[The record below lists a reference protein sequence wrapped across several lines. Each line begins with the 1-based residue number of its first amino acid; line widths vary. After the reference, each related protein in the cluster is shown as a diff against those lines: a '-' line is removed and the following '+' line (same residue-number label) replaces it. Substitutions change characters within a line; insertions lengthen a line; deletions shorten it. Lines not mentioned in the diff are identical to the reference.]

1 MIYVLGSLN
10 MDLTFNLSRMPK
22 GGETLAADSFGTFCG
37 GKGANQAVALA
48 KLSSKVKMIGG
59 IGSDGYGKRLKENL
73 IANGVNAEFVR
84 ENGPD
89 SGLAAILVDKKG
101 QNRIILHGGANMRV
115 NKSDVD
121 EGLSN
126 AGQGDIL
133 LAQLE
138 VPLDVV
144 EYAFEEAK
152 KKGMTTVLNPAPAV
166 PLSRALFASTD
177 IITPNETETEILTGV
192 NPKDVVHVALAVKSF
207 YEKGVKN
214 VIITLGSRGAAVSHG
229 QNITEIEPR
238 KVKVVDTTAAG
249 DTFVGAVCN
258 RLSSGFDI
266 IEACKFAN
274 CASSITI
281 QRKGASDSI
290 PTIEE
295 VLRTLAES

>member
-10 MDLTFNLSRMPK
+10 MDLTFSVPRIPK
-22 GGETLAADSFGTFCG
+22 GGETLSASSFGTFCG
-37 GKGANQAVALA
+37 GKGANQAIALA

-59 IGSDGYGKRLKENL
+59 VGSDGYGKRLKDNL
-73 IANGVNAEFVR
+73 ISNGVDAEFVR
-84 ENGPD
+84 ENGED

-115 NKSDVD
+115 EKSDVD
-121 EGLSN
+121 EGLKD
-126 AGQGDIL
+126 AKAGDIL

-138 VPLDVV
+138 IPLSVV
-144 EYAFEEAK
+144 EYAFETAK

-166 PLSRALFASTD
+166 PLSSALFANTD

-192 NPKDVVHVALAVKSF
+192 DPKDIVHVALAVKSF

-229 QNITEIEPR
+229 QNITEIEPK

-258 RLSSGFDI
+258 RLECGFDI
-266 IEACKFAN
+266 VEACIFAN

-290 PTIEE
+290 PTIDE
-295 VLRTLAES
+295 VLRTMAND

>member
-10 MDLTFNLSRMPK
+10 MDLTFSVPRIPK
-22 GGETLAADSFGTFCG
+22 GGETISSSSFETFCG
-37 GKGANQAVALA
+37 GKGANQAIALA

-59 IGSDGYGKRLKENL
+59 VGSDDYGKRLRSNL
-73 IANGVNAEFVR
+73 IANGVDVEFVR
-84 ENGPD
+84 ENGPA

-115 NKSDVD
+115 EKRDVD
-121 EGLSN
+121 EGLKN
-126 AGQGDIL
+126 AKAGDVL

-138 VPLDVV
+138 IPLGVV
-144 EYAFEEAK
+144 EYAFSLAK
-152 KKGMTTVLNPAPAV
+152 EKGMTTVLNPAPAV
-166 PLSRALFASTD
+166 PLSSALFASTD

-192 NPKDVVHVALAVKSF
+192 NPKDIVQVALAVKSF

-214 VIITLGSRGAAVSHG
+214 VIITLGSRGAVVSHG
-229 QNITEIEPR
+229 QNITEIAPK

-258 RLSSGFDI
+258 RLENGFDI
-266 IEACKFAN
+266 VEACMFAN

-295 VLRTLAES
+295 VEAVYSS